1 MKKIFKKIAFIAFL
15 LALVAGTVAFV
26 YFERGSFSEA
36 DLRVE
41 IIGPEEVEVG
51 EEVEY
56 SIRYRNNSDI
66 RLENVSV
73 TFEYPEVAVPV
84 EDDEDEVTEERE
96 TFRRVKEL
104 DDLNPGQEEIIDLRA
119 KIFGQEGGSVEARAW
134 FNYTPQNLSAEYE
147 VERSH
152 TGIITNVPI
161 SFEFDLPEQTE
172 ADEEFPFRVRYFS
185 HLDDP
190 LENLGIRLSYP
201 SGFEFLRSTPSGL
214 EDDEWE
220 RDILGGN
227 EGGLIE
233 IFGRLEGDYGDV
245 KGFRGEL
252 GVWKFDR
259 FITLKEIDG
268 EVLIP
273 QPNLFV
279 DVVVNDSSD
288 HVANPG
294 EDLLYD
300 IYFKNI
306 GDETL
311 EDLFLTV
318 DLDSELIDMDG
329 VEPMGGRF
337 QREAGSIIW
346 SHSSFS
352 ELRRLRPD
360 DEEKLS
366 FWAKV
371 KEDDLPYNPEI
382 VTSINLTQMREES
395 RIKVN
400 TDMDLSQSLL
410 VEEDPFNSEGPFPLR
425 LNRPS
430 SYTVTWKIDNYYND
444 LEDVEVVTTVPEDA
458 GVVDKEFDEGEMEFD
473 SNSGELVW
481 SLEEVERGAGASL
494 PSPEASFQLE
504 IIPTTSADE
513 DTLLLRETKITGT
526 DTWTEEEL
534 TVELDSIIQEDML
547 EILEIDI
554 DDNPEEI
561 EHEEEEDEEAEGE
574 AEEDESN

>member
-1 MKKIFKKIAFIAFL
+1 MKNKLKKITFFTFF
-15 LALVAGTVAFV
+15 LALIAATVALV
-26 YFERGSFSEA
+26 YFDRGSFSEA

-51 EEVEY
+51 QEVEY

-66 RLENVSV
+66 RLENASI

-84 EDDEDEVTEERE
+84 KDDEDEVTEERE
-96 TFRRVKEL
+96 TFRRVEEL
-104 DDLNPGQEEIIDLRA
+104 DDLNPGQEEIIDFSA
-119 KIFGQEGGSVEARAW
+119 KIFGQKGDSVEVRAW

-147 VERSH
+147 VERTH

-161 SFEFDLPEQTE
+161 SFELDLPEQTE

-185 HLDDP
+185 NLDDP
-190 LENLGIRLSYP
+190 LENLGIKLDYP
-201 SGFEFLRSTPSGL
+201 SSFEFLRSTPSGL
-214 EDDEWE
+214 ENNEWE
-220 RDILGGN
+220 RDVLSGN

-233 IFGRLEGDYGDV
+233 VFGKLEGDHGDV
-245 KGFRGEL
+245 KGFKGEL

-259 FITLKEIDG
+259 FITLKEVDD

-288 HVANPG
+288 HVADAG

-318 DLDSELIDMDG
+318 DLDSELMDMDE
-329 VEPMGGRF
+329 VEPMGGRL
-337 QREAGSIIW
+337 QKDAGSIMW
-346 SHSSFS
+346 GHSSFS

-371 KEDDLPYNPEI
+371 KEDGLPYNPEI
-382 VTSINLTQMREES
+382 VTSISLTQAREES
-395 RIKVN
+395 RVKVN

-410 VEEDPFNSEGPFPLR
+410 AEEDSFNSKGPFPLE
-425 LNRPS
+425 LNEFS
-430 SYTVTWKIDNYYND
+430 NYTVNWKIENYYND
-444 LEDVEVVTTVPEDA
+444 LEDVKVVTTVPEDVE
-458 GVVDKEFDEGEMEFD
+458 VVDKEFDEGEMKFNSD
-473 SNSGELVW
+473 SGELVW
-481 SLEEVERGAGASL
+481 SLKEVEKGAGASM

-513 DTLLLRETKITGT
+513 DTPLLNRTEITGT

-534 TVELDSIIQEDML
+534 AVELDSIIQKDML
-547 EILEIDI
+547 EILEIDV
-554 DDNPEEI
+554 DDRPEEI
-561 EHEEEEDEEAEGE
+561 EHEEGGE
-574 AEEDESN
+574 AEDDEDESN